1 MAMLETDVVVVG
13 TGPSGGA
20 AALALAKEGVR
31 VMAVN
36 RYGWTCRT
44 PRAHITNARSMEVL
58 ADLGVME
65 GVKAFSTSNDLI
77 GEAVL
82 CRTLAGEE
90 YGRVRTFGT
99 HPERRAMYEAASPEC
114 TADLPQNYLEN
125 ILLSAAA
132 HQGANVLLHTE
143 FVRFEQDD
151 EGVTS
156 YYVNRL
162 TQAELQI
169 RSKYLIGADGANSEV
184 AQQANLPFAGEKAKA
199 GAATNIL
206 FDADLSH
213 LVAHRPS
220 VLYWT
225 LQDAYNGGYPTVLR
239 MIRPWRRWIAHAP
252 WDVNVDP
259 KELDEARAKKIVYDL
274 LGDDSID
281 VKIDS
286 LSVWT
291 VNEQWATRIQE
302 GRVFCVGDA
311 IHRHPPLR
319 GLGSNTC
326 MQDAYNLAWKLAH
339 VVKGWAA
346 PPLLQTYNDE
356 RAPIA
361 EQVVKAAFSAYEF
374 FVPTVGA
381 LTEAS
386 KLAPSD
392 AHLPKEVFHDS
403 KPESTALRTKLRES
417 IVASHR
423 MYDMPGLEMNHRYES
438 TAAVPA
444 AGETMPPYELDEDL
458 HYQPTTFPGAR
469 MPHGWVFKGGRKESL
484 LYLCGHGR
492 FTLFTGN
499 AGQRWREAA
508 ERVTRELGVPVEIVV
523 IGPGQDYEDP
533 YGDYARLSEVDE
545 DGAILVR
552 PDMHVAWRARHWS
565 EANGLELKAA
575 MAKVLGRDVGES
587 SGALTDSARTEREK
601 FDEMQ
606 LVDLR

>member
-1 MAMLETDVVVVG
+1 MTRLETDVVVVG
-13 TGPSGGA
+13 TGPTGGV
-20 AALALAKEGVR
+20 AALALAKQGVR
-31 VMAVN
+31 VMAIN

-44 PRAHITNARSMEVL
+44 PRAHITNARTMEVL

-65 GVKAFSTSNDLI
+65 GVKAYSTSNDLI

-99 HPERRAMYEAASPEC
+99 HPERRAMYAAASPEC
-114 TADLPQNYLEN
+114 IADLPQNYLEN
-125 ILLSAAA
+125 ILLGAAA
-132 HQGANVLLHTE
+132 HNGATVLLQTE
-143 FVRFEQDD
+143 FLRFEQDGD
-151 EGVTS
+151 GVTS

-162 TQAELQI
+162 TQNEFSI
-169 RSKYLIGADGANSEV
+169 RSKYLIGADGANSKV
-184 AQQANLPFAGEKAKA
+184 AEQANLPFAGEKAKA

-206 FDADLSH
+206 FDADLTH

-220 VLYWT
+220 ALYWT
-225 LQDAYNGGYPTVLR
+225 LQDAYSGGYPTVLR
-239 MIRPWRRWIAHAP
+239 MIRPWNRWIAHAP
-252 WDVNVDP
+252 WDMNVDP
-259 KELDEARAKKIVYDL
+259 SELNEARAKKIVYDL
-274 LGDDSID
+274 LGDDSVD

-286 LSVWT
+286 LSIWT

-302 GRVFCVGDA
+302 GRVFCAGDA
-311 IHRHPPLR
+311 VHRHPPLR

-339 VVKGWAA
+339 VIKGWAA
-346 PPLLQTYNDE
+346 PSLLQTYNDE
-356 RAPIA
+356 RVPIA
-361 EQVVKAAFSAYEF
+361 EQVVKAAFGAYEF

-392 AHLPKEVFHDS
+392 QHLPKEVFHDG

-423 MYDMPGLEMNHRYES
+423 MYDMPGLEMNQRYKS
-438 TAAVPA
+438 QAAVAP
-444 AGETMPPYELDEDL
+444 AGEAMPAFKLDEDL

-469 MPHGWVFKGGRKESL
+469 MPHGWVFKNGRKESL
-484 LYLCGHGR
+484 LYLCGKGR
-492 FTLFTGN
+492 FTLLTGN
-499 AGQRWREAA
+499 SGQEWRDAAG
-508 ERVTRELGVPVEIVV
+508 RVERELGVPVQCVA
-523 IGPGQDYEDP
+523 IGPGQDYEDS
-533 YGDYARLSEVDE
+533 YGDYAGLSELEE

-552 PDMHVAWRARHWS
+552 PDMHVAWRAKRWT
-565 EANGLELKAA
+565 EAGGADLKSA
-575 MAKVLGRDVGES
+575 MAKILGRDMGNDGS
-587 SGALTDSARTEREK
+587 APSDSARVECEK
-601 FDEMQ
+601 FDEIQ